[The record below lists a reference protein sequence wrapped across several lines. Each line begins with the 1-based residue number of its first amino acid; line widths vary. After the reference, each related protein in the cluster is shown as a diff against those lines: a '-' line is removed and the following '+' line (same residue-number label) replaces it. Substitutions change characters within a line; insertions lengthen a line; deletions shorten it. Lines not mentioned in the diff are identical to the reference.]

1 MFLLSVTYQGELE
14 TWCLGARFKDGH
26 GNGHLYGMC
35 RDHHPG
41 ICCLKSLHRW
51 SCVWGTNFQSHIG
64 CILIWDNSNIG
75 IVKVVCD
82 DFPECC
88 NLCFYLGQLQTLSH
102 TYRPTPDVPWIFC
115 GRRDRETAIWWEL
128 PSTSTLESGCAEV
141 RQGERREIK
150 EVWVE

>member
-1 MFLLSVTYQGELE
+1 MFHLSATYQGELE
-14 TWCLGARFKDGH
+14 TWCLGARFKDRH
-26 GNGHLYGMC
+26 RNGHLYGVC

-51 SCVWGTNFQSHIG
+51 SCVWGINFQSHIG
-64 CILIWDNSNIG
+64 CILIWNNSNIG
-75 IVKVVCD
+75 IVKVICD
-82 DFPECC
+82 DFPGCC
-88 NLCFYLGQLQTLSH
+88 NLCFYPRQLQTLSH
-102 TYRPTPDVPWIFC
+102 THRPTPDVPWTFC

-128 PSTSTLESGCAEV
+128 PSTSTLESGCAGV